1 ELALTIEYPLL
12 GKLQN
17 YLELQNIYIKD
28 IAYTE
33 KIVVTLMIPEAVLA
47 DQEAALIDLL
57 QGQVQ
62 LTRGTTEYVERLIE
76 QSIE

>member
-1 ELALTIEYPLL
+1 MTIDYPLL

-17 YLELQNIYIKD
+17 YLELQNIYVKD

-33 KIVVTLMIPEAVLA
+33 KIVVTLMIPEATLA

-62 LTRGTTEYVERLIE
+62 LNKGKTEYVERLIE
-76 QSIE
+76 EPTE

>member
-1 ELALTIEYPLL
+1 
-12 GKLQN
+12 
-17 YLELQNIYIKD
+17 
-28 IAYTE
+28 
-33 KIVVTLMIPEAVLA
+33 MIPEAVLA

-76 QSIE
+76 QSTE